1 VTTSDSSG
9 AGEVLD
15 FWFGA
20 RSEEEFGKSRRQ
32 WFVKDPDFDAGIA
45 RRFGALVAAALHGG
59 LDHWQ
64 ANPQHELAR
73 IIVLDQLTRN
83 IYRGTAAMFA
93 GDALALAAA
102 VAMVD
107 GGRDQELLPVQRAFC
122 YLPFEHS
129 ESLADQDR
137 AVALF
142 EALRDDQPAGGMLE
156 WALRHREIIQRF
168 GRFPHRNE
176 MLGRASSGAE
186 IEFLSQPGSRF

>member
-1 VTTSDSSG
+1 MTVSEVG
-9 AGEVLD
+9 AAGEVLA
-15 FWFGA
+15 FWFGVPG
-20 RSEEEFGKSRRQ
+20 EEEYGKSRRQ
-32 WFVKDPDFDAGIA
+32 WFVKDPAFDAEVG
-45 RRFGALVAAALHGG
+45 RRFGSLVAAALGGG

-64 ANPQHELAR
+64 ASPAQELAR
-73 IIVLDQLTRN
+73 IIVLDQFTRN

-93 GDALALAAA
+93 GDGLALAAA

-107 GGRDQELLPVQRAFC
+107 GGRDRELPPVQRAFC

-156 WALRHREIIQRF
+156 WALRHREIIGRF
-168 GRFPHRNE
+168 ARFPHRNE
-176 MLGRASSGAE
+176 MLGRASSDAE